1 MKVPAF
7 GSLFLTSLTLA
18 ACGGGGG
25 GTSTPTSNPPPG
37 TESAVGLW
45 KGTITSTGSGQTQQ
59 ALGTVT
65 DDGQFHLMTANGVN
79 YVGQMAASPGNF
91 SMTMS
96 GYVPVGQTFPNGA
109 QNGSMSFSGT
119 VTSSGMMSG
128 TYSGAGESGTFSM
141 TMDPMGTRSAS
152 MQMVAGTYTRSN
164 SSGYTVTMTVDSN
177 GQMTGSD
184 TQGCVFNGTVS
195 VPFPAH
201 NFYGMNMTVT
211 SCGALNGSYNG
222 MGTLVDANAMTSW
235 MTVMMSSM
243 MTGGMMGGM
252 NAVPTGTNNLFMY
265 SMANAQ
271 MAITDSIAK

>member
-1 MKVPAF
+1 MRRWWRRHFHAR
-7 GSLFLTSLTLA
+7 LE
-18 ACGGGGG
+18 
-25 GTSTPTSNPPPG
+25 PTSSHG
-37 TESAVGLW
+37 VAVGLW

-59 ALGTVT
+59 AVGTVT

-79 YVGQMAASPGNF
+79 YVGQMAASPANF

-141 TMDPMGTRSAS
+141 TIDPMGTRSAS

-195 VPFPAH
+195 
-201 NFYGMNMTVT
+201 
-211 SCGALNGSYNG
+211 S
-222 MGTLVDANAMTSW
+222 
-235 MTVMMSSM
+235 
-243 MTGGMMGGM
+243 
-252 NAVPTGTNNLFMY
+252 AVPC
-265 SMANAQ
+265 AQ
-271 MAITDSIAK
+271 LLWHEHDRHVVRRLEWQLQRHGHARRCRRDDELDDRDDVLDDDGWDDGRDERRSERNEQSVHVLDGERPDGDHGLHRQIAPVSQGPR